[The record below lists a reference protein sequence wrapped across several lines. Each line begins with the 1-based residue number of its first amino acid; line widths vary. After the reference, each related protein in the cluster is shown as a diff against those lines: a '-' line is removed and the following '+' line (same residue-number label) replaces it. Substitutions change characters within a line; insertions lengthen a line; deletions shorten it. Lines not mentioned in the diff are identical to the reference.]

1 MKIVYLSAP
10 DLFNVPEADN
20 IGGRE
25 HGYQLATLGEPLR
38 RKNLQLVPHAWTNTA
53 AIDWANIAG
62 VVIGTCWDYYDYHED
77 FVAALSEIE
86 AKNIPLFNPL
96 SLVIWNSRKT
106 YLRDLEAK
114 GVRTIPTLWLKK
126 PDNQRLEEA
135 FQELEADR
143 LVIKRQIG
151 AGAANQLLFDRTSI
165 PQSYPF
171 DSMVQPFMP
180 LIQTE
185 GEFSFIFID
194 GQFCHA
200 LLKIAK
206 SGDYRIQGHF
216 GGREV
221 RYEPSAQELAT
232 AHSVLETLPEMPLYA
247 RVDMLRGDDGE
258 LLLMEVELIEP
269 YLYPEQSDRLGDMFA
284 DALSLRLPTHRS

>member
-10 DLFNVPEADN
+10 DLLNAPEADK

-25 HGYQLATLGEPLR
+25 HGYQVATLGEPLR
-38 RKNLQLVPHAWTNTA
+38 AKNLQLVPHAWTDTA

-62 VVIGTCWDYYDYHED
+62 VVIGTCWDYYDYYED
-77 FVAALSEIE
+77 FVATLSDIE
-86 AKNIPLFNPL
+86 ARNIPLFNPL
-96 SLVIWNSRKT
+96 NLVIWNSQKT
-106 YLRDLEAK
+106 YLRDLKAK
-114 GVRTIPTLWLKK
+114 GVPTIPTLWLKN
-126 PDNQRLEEA
+126 PDNQRLERA
-135 FQELEADR
+135 FQELGADR

-151 AGAANQLLFDRTSI
+151 AGAVNQLLFDRTSI
-165 PQSYPF
+165 PQRYPF
-171 DSMVQPFMP
+171 AAMVQPFMP
-180 LIQTE
+180 SIQTE

-194 GQFCHA
+194 GKFCHA

-216 GGREV
+216 GGREI
-221 RYEPSAQELAT
+221 RHEPSAQELAT
-232 AHSVLETLPEMPLYA
+232 ANSVLETLPEIPLYA

-258 LLLMEVELIEP
+258 LRLMEVELIEP

-284 DALSLRLPTHRS
+284 DALSTKLQTGRR